1 MIQLMSRA
9 GNFSCARAGEFHGP
23 RLPAAATP
31 SAVRP
36 ALCRKPRRSTGE
48 LLLIPCS
55 CWLREPSLREPS
67 LREPSLREPWRATI
81 RSVRRGQPD
90 PEALLE
96 RISIQEVCQCD
107 VLRHKPGGMDQDALV
122 VALAAPFRARDQLL
136 DFGMELF
143 A

>member
-9 GNFSCARAGEFHGP
+9 GNFSSALAEDAHGA

-31 SAVRP
+31 IAVSP
-36 ALCRKPRRSTGE
+36 ALRRKRRRSTRK

-55 CWLREPSLREPS
+55 CWLSEPSRV
-67 LREPSLREPWRATI
+67 TI

-90 PEALLE
+90 AEALLE

-107 VLRHKPGGMDQDALV
+107 VLRHKPGGVDQDALII
-122 VALAAPFRARDQLL
+122 ALAALLPARNQLL
-136 DFGMELF
+136 DLRVKLRTGE
-143 A
+143 

>member
-23 RLPAAATP
+23 RLPAPATP

-36 ALCRKPRRSTGE
+36 ALCRNPRRSTRE

-55 CWLREPSLREPS
+55 CW

-107 VLRHKPGGMDQDALV
+107 VLRHNPGGMDQDALI
-122 VALAAPFRARDQLL
+122 VALPARLLARDQFL

-143 A
+143 AREPPAP